1 MCVTGATRHLAGFL
15 SRDQIVGTQ
24 IGEHG
29 HLGVEQSHVNVLAHA
44 RECNMAQCGQDAH
57 TGVHAGEQIGDGH
70 AHFLGAT
77 TQIVTFASDAHQ
89 AAHALHGV
97 VIASTVAVRAGL
109 AKTSHAAIN
118 QAGVDDQQA
127 GGVQT
132 IAGHIAHLEVFNEH
146 IAMGH
151 QLAHQ
156 SLTFGLGYV
165 AGDGAFVAVGAQ
177 VISRI
182 GGVLALCV
190 GQEGRAPAAG
200 VVTQARLFNL
210 DDIGPQVGQGLGAP
224 RPSQHTGEVKNAD
237 AV

>member
-1 MCVTGATRHLAGFL
+1 MCVASATRHLAGFL

-57 TGVHAGEQIGDGH
+57 TGVHAGEQIGHGH
-70 AHFLGAT
+70 PHFLGAT
-77 TQIVTFASDAHQ
+77 TQIITFAGHAHQ

-97 VIASTVAVRAGL
+97 VITSAVAVRAGL
-109 AKTSHAAIN
+109 AKTGHAAID
-118 QAGVDDQQA
+118 QTGVERQQA
-127 GGVQT
+127 GCIQP
-132 IAGHIAHLEVFNEH
+132 IAGHVADFEVLNEH

-156 SLTFGLGYV
+156 SLAFGLGNV
-165 AGDGAFVAVGAQ
+165 AGDGALVAVGAQ

-182 GGVLALCV
+182 SGVFPLDIC
-190 GQEGRAPAAG
+190 QEGWAPAAG

-224 RPSQHTGEVKNAD
+224 RPGQHTGEIKNAD